1 MSERSRAM
9 HERRKDVFI
18 GSLPGII
25 RFSSKSSKRDR
36 AEKCSGM
43 RYPGR
48 CGMAFRTIASTS
60 VQIPEEDGRVLVA
73 IGQSISGGG
82 LLSRRHRI
90 PLSWLA
96 VPIFAL
102 TFS

>member
-60 VQIPEEDGRVLVA
+60 VQIPERMVA
-73 IGQSISGGG
+73 SLWQSAKVSPAVAYFHAATAFR
-82 LLSRRHRI
+82 SRG
-90 PLSWLA
+90 WLC
-96 VPIFAL
+96 L
-102 TFS
+102 FSL